1 MTLAAFRWPSSVAV
15 VGASD
20 DTTKWGNWLARGA
33 LAGAGRRRVHFVNTR
48 GGSVLGQPAFRSLA
62 EIPEAPELVTFAV
75 PGRSLPAAVDEALA
89 VGSRG
94 LLAIAADVA
103 DETALAERVRAAG
116 ARLIGPNCLGIYD
129 AESELSL
136 AWGRFEPGALAIVSQ
151 SGQLG
156 LEIAGLAARA
166 GLGVSRFVSVGSQ
179 IDVSAAEVLAD
190 LVDHRRTR
198 VVALYLENFADGPA
212 VLAAVDTLRA
222 AGKRVLLLTVG
233 SSAAARQAA
242 RSHTGSMTSPLD
254 VVDAAVRTV
263 GAIRVD
269 TPTRLVAAAQVL
281 ALSPPPNGRRTA
293 VLADSGGQAALA
305 ADVLTRAGLEVAD
318 FPESVR
324 AGLRTRLPRAA
335 LTANPIDLAGAGEQD
350 LTVYGAVVDELAA
363 SGAVDAIVLTGYFGS
378 YGQDTAVL
386 GPLEIT
392 VAGRIGAAAG
402 QHRIPVLVHSMASGT
417 DTLAALRGA
426 GVPTFGD
433 IETTVAALAAAL
445 RLAEPVPSPVAA
457 QAPVRVSYV
466 AGTGYFAARTALG
479 RAGIPFPEGT
489 VVNAAEDPTR
499 QAGAGPYVVK
509 ADWLEHKSEQRGVV
523 VNLADAGAVR
533 RCLDDMTTR
542 LGPGRYVVE
551 SMDTRADVQEVIV
564 AARRDPS
571 FGPTVVIGAGGVL
584 AELLRDTVTIL
595 APCGREEVRHL
606 IERLRCYPLLAGW
619 RGRPGVDIDALVDMA
634 VTLGA
639 VLAGSPELAEI
650 ELNPVRVGPQG
661 ALAVDALIVAR
672 PPGPVIFHG
681 RS

>member
-1 MTLAAFRWPSSVAV
+1 MTLAAFRSPSAVAV

-20 DTTKWGNWLARGA
+20 DTTKWGHWLARGA
-33 LAGAGRRRVHFVNTR
+33 LAGSGRRRVHFVNTR
-48 GGSVLGQPAFRSLA
+48 GGSVLGQPAFRSLG
-62 EIPEAPELVTFAV
+62 EIPEPPELVAFAV
-75 PGRSLPAAVDEALA
+75 PGRSLPAAVDDALA

-233 SSAAARQAA
+233 SSAAAQRAA
-242 RSHTGSMTSPLD
+242 RSHTGSMTSALD
-254 VVDAAVRTV
+254 VVDAAVRSV
-263 GAIRVD
+263 GAVRVD

-281 ALSPPPNGRRTA
+281 ALSPPVGGRRTA

-305 ADVLTRAGLEVAD
+305 ADVLTQAGLQVVD
-318 FPESVR
+318 LPESVR
-324 AGLRTRLPRAA
+324 AGLRTPLPRAA

-350 LTVYGAVVDELAA
+350 LTVYAAVVDELAA
-363 SGAVDAIVLTGYFGS
+363 SAAVDAIVLTGYFGS
-378 YGQDTAVL
+378 YGHDTAVL

-392 VAGRIGAAAG
+392 VAERIGAAAG
-402 QHRIPVLVHSMASGT
+402 RHRVPVLVHSMASGT
-417 DTLAALRGA
+417 DTLAALHGA

-433 IETTVAALAAAL
+433 IETAVAALAAAL
-445 RLAEPVPSPVAA
+445 RLAEPIPSPVVAVE
-457 QAPVRVSYV
+457 PIRVSYA
-466 AGTGYFAARTALG
+466 AGSGYFAARTALG
-479 RAGIPFPEGT
+479 RAGIPFPEGSVTT
-489 VVNAAEDPTR
+489 V
-499 QAGAGPYVVK
+499 AGAGPYVVK

-523 VNLADAGAVR
+523 VNLADADAVR
-533 RCLDDMTTR
+533 RCLDDMKTR

-551 SMDTRADVQEVIV
+551 SMDTRADVQEIIV

-571 FGPTVVIGAGGVL
+571 FGPTLVIGAGGVL
-584 AELLRDTVTIL
+584 AELLRDTVTTL
-595 APCGREEVRHL
+595 VPCGREEARHL

-619 RGRPGVDIDALVDMA
+619 RGRPGVDVDALVDIA

-650 ELNPVRVGPQG
+650 ELNPVRVGPRG
-661 ALAVDALIVAR
+661 ALAVDALIIATR
-672 PPGPVIFHG
+672 PG
-681 RS
+681 R

>member
-1 MTLAAFRWPSSVAV
+1 MTLAAFRSPSAVAV

-20 DTTKWGNWLARGA
+20 DATKWGHWLARGA

-48 GGSVLGQPAFRSLA
+48 GGSVLGKPAFRSLGDL
-62 EIPEAPELVTFAV
+62 PESPELVAFAV
-75 PGRSLPAAVDEALA
+75 PGRSLPAAVDEALLM
-89 VGSRG
+89 GSRG

-190 LVDHRRTR
+190 LADHRRTR

-212 VLAAVDTLRA
+212 VLAAIDALHA

-242 RSHTGSMTSPLD
+242 RSHTGSMTSALD
-254 VVDAAVRTV
+254 VVDAAVRSV
-263 GAIRVD
+263 GAIRLD
-269 TPTRLVAAAQVL
+269 TPVRLVAAAQVL
-281 ALSPPPNGRRTA
+281 ALSPPLSGRRTA

-305 ADVLTRAGLEVAD
+305 ADVLTHAGLEVVG
-318 FPESVR
+318 FPEPVR
-324 AGLRTRLPRAA
+324 TSLRSRLPRAA

-350 LTVYGAVVDELAA
+350 LTVYGAIVDELAA
-363 SGAVDAIVLTGYFGS
+363 SAAVDAIVLTGYFGS
-378 YGQDTAVL
+378 YGHDTASL
-386 GPLEIT
+386 GPVEIT
-392 VAGRIGAAAG
+392 VAERIGAAAG
-402 QHRIPVLVHSMASGT
+402 QHRVPVLVHSMASGT

-433 IETTVAALAAAL
+433 IETTADALAAAL
-445 RLAEPVPSPVAA
+445 RLAEPIPSPVAA
-457 QAPVRVSYV
+457 VEPIRVSYA
-466 AGTGYFAARTALG
+466 AGSGYFAARTALG
-479 RAGIPFPEGT
+479 RAGIPFPDGSVTT
-489 VVNAAEDPTR
+489 VT
-499 QAGAGPYVVK
+499 GAGPYVVK

-523 VNLADAGAVR
+523 LDLADADAVR
-533 RCLDDMTTR
+533 RCLDEMTTR

-584 AELLRDTVTIL
+584 AELLRDTVTTL
-595 APCGREEVRHL
+595 APCGREATRHL

-619 RGRPGVDIDALVDMA
+619 RGRPAVDIDALVDIA

-639 VLAGSPELAEI
+639 ILAGSPELAEI
-650 ELNPVRVGPQG
+650 ELNPVRVGPRG
-661 ALAVDALIVAR
+661 ALAVDALIITTD
-672 PPGPVIFHG
+672 PG
-681 RS
+681 R

>member
-1 MTLAAFRWPSSVAV
+1 MTLAAFRSPSAVAV

-20 DTTKWGNWLARGA
+20 DATKWGYWLARGA
-33 LAGAGRRRVHFVNTR
+33 LAGAARRRVYFVNTR
-48 GGSVLGQPAFRSLA
+48 GGSVLGQPAFRSLS
-62 EIPEAPELVTFAV
+62 EIPESPELVTFAV
-75 PGRSLPAAVDEALA
+75 PGRSLPAAVDDALVA
-89 VGSRG
+89 GSRG

-156 LEIAGLAARA
+156 LEIAGLAAKA

-190 LVDHRRTR
+190 LVDHQRTR

-212 VLAAVDTLRA
+212 VLAAIDTLHA
-222 AGKRVLLLTVG
+222 VGKRVLLLTVG
-233 SSAAARQAA
+233 SSAAGQQAA
-242 RSHTGSMTSPLD
+242 RSHTGSMTSALD
-254 VVDAAVRTV
+254 VVDAAVRSV

-281 ALSPPPNGRRTA
+281 ALSPPLSGRRTA

-305 ADVLTRAGLEVAD
+305 ADVLTHAGLQVVD
-318 FPESVR
+318 FPESVQTR
-324 AGLRTRLPRAA
+324 LRSRLPRAA

-363 SGAVDAIVLTGYFGS
+363 SAAVDAIVLTGYFGS
-378 YGQDTAVL
+378 YGHDTALL

-392 VAGRIGAAAG
+392 VAKRIGAAAG
-402 QHRIPVLVHSMASGT
+402 QYRVPVLVHSMASGT

-433 IETTVAALAAAL
+433 IETTVDALAAAL
-445 RLAEPVPSPVAA
+445 RLAEPIASSVAA
-457 QAPVRVSYV
+457 LEPVRVSYA

-479 RAGIPFPEGT
+479 RAGIPFPEGN
-489 VVNAAEDPTR
+489 VINAAADLARP
-499 QAGAGPYVVK
+499 AGAGPYVVK
-509 ADWLEHKSEQRGVV
+509 ADWLEHKSEQRGVI
-523 VNLADAGAVR
+523 VNLADADAVR
-533 RCLDDMTTR
+533 RCLHDMTSR

-551 SMDTRADVQEVIV
+551 SMDTRADVQEIIV

-571 FGPTVVIGAGGVL
+571 FGPTIVIGAGGVL
-584 AELLRDTVTIL
+584 AELLRDTVTTL
-595 APCGREEVRHL
+595 VPCSREEARRL
-606 IERLRCYPLLAGW
+606 IERLQCYPLLAGW
-619 RGRPGVDIDALVDMA
+619 RGRPGVDIDALVDVA

-639 VLAGSPELAEI
+639 ILVGSPDLAEI
-650 ELNPVRVGPQG
+650 ELNPVRVGPRG
-661 ALAVDALIVAR
+661 ALAVDALIIPAD
-672 PPGPVIFHG
+672 PG
-681 RS
+681 R

>member
-1 MTLAAFRWPSSVAV
+1 MTLAAFRSPSAVAV

-20 DTTKWGNWLARGA
+20 DPTKWGHWLARGA
-33 LAGAGRRRVHFVNTR
+33 LAGADRRRVYFVNTR
-48 GGSVLGQPAFRSLA
+48 GSSVLGQPAFRTLA
-62 EIPEAPELVTFAV
+62 EIPESPELVTFAV
-75 PGRSLPAAVDEALA
+75 PGRSLPAAVDDALA
-89 VGSRG
+89 VGSHG

-116 ARLIGPNCLGIYD
+116 VRLIGPNCLGIYD
-129 AESELSL
+129 AESELTL

-190 LVDHRRTR
+190 LVDHQRTR
-198 VVALYLENFADGPA
+198 VVAVYLENFADGPA

-233 SSAAARQAA
+233 SSAAAQQAA
-242 RSHTGSMTSPLD
+242 RSHTGSMTSALD
-254 VVDAAVRTV
+254 VVDAAVRSV

-269 TPTRLVAAAQVL
+269 TPTRLVAAAQLL
-281 ALSPPPNGRRTA
+281 ALSPPLNGRRTA

-305 ADVLTRAGLEVAD
+305 ADVLTHAGLEVVD
-318 FPESVR
+318 FPESVQTS
-324 AGLRTRLPRAA
+324 LRTRLSRAA

-363 SGAVDAIVLTGYFGS
+363 SAAVDAIVLTGYFGS
-378 YGQDTAVL
+378 YGHDTAVL
-386 GPLEIT
+386 APLEIT
-392 VAGRIGAAAG
+392 VAKRIGAAAG
-402 QHRIPVLVHSMASGT
+402 QHRVPVLVHSMASGT

-426 GVPTFGD
+426 GVPTFSD
-433 IETTVAALAAAL
+433 IETAVDALAAAL
-445 RLAEPVPSPVAA
+445 RLAEPIGSSVAA
-457 QAPVRVSYV
+457 LEPIRVSY
-466 AGTGYFAARTALG
+466 ADGSGYFAARTALG
-479 RAGIPFPEGT
+479 RAGIPFPEGG
-489 VVNAAEDPTR
+489 VDPT
-499 QAGAGPYVVK
+499 QKAGPGPYVVK
-509 ADWLEHKSEQRGVV
+509 ADWLEHKSEQRGVM
-523 VNLADAGAVR
+523 VNLADADAVR

-551 SMDTRADVQEVIV
+551 SMDIRADVQEIIV

-584 AELLRDTVTIL
+584 AELLRDTVTTL
-595 APCGREEVRHL
+595 VPCSREEARRL

-619 RGRPGVDIDALVDMA
+619 RGRPGVDIDALVDIA

-639 VLAGSPELAEI
+639 ILVGSPELAEI
-650 ELNPVRVGPQG
+650 ELNPVRVGPHG
-661 ALAVDALIVAR
+661 ALAVDALIVNRAR
-672 PPGPVIFHG
+672 
-681 RS
+681 

>member
-1 MTLAAFRWPSSVAV
+1 MTLAAFRSPSAVAV

-20 DTTKWGNWLARGA
+20 DTTKWGYWLARGA
-33 LAGAGRRRVHFVNTR
+33 LAGADRRRVYFVNIR
-48 GGSVLGQPAFRSLA
+48 GGSILGQPAFRSLT
-62 EIPEAPELVTFAV
+62 ELPETPELVTFAV
-75 PGRSLPAAVDEALA
+75 PGRALPAAVDDALG

-103 DETALAERVRAAG
+103 DETALAGRVRAAG

-179 IDVSAAEVLAD
+179 LDVSAAEILAD
-190 LVDHRRTR
+190 LVDHRRSR

-212 VLAAVDTLRA
+212 ILAAIDTLRA

-233 SSAAARQAA
+233 SSAAAQQAA
-242 RSHTGSMTSPLD
+242 RSHTGSMTSALD
-254 VVDAAVRTV
+254 VVDAAARSV

-281 ALSPPPNGRRTA
+281 ALSPPFTGRRTA

-305 ADVLTRAGLEVAD
+305 ADVLTQAGLQVVD
-318 FPESVR
+318 FPESVQ
-324 AGLRTRLPRAA
+324 ASLRTRLPRAA
-335 LTANPIDLAGAGEQD
+335 LTANPVDLAGAGEQD
-350 LTVYGAVVDELAA
+350 LTVYAAVVDELAA
-363 SGAVDAIVLTGYFGS
+363 SAAVDAIVLTGYFGS
-378 YGQDTAVL
+378 YGRDTALL

-392 VAGRIGAAAG
+392 VAKRIGAAAG
-402 QHRIPVLVHSMASGT
+402 QHRVPVLVHSMASGT

-426 GVPTFGD
+426 GVPTFAD
-433 IETTVAALAAAL
+433 IETTVDALAATL
-445 RLAEPVPSPVAA
+445 KLAEPIPSSADARTPL
-457 QAPVRVSYV
+457 RVSYV
-466 AGTGYFAARTALG
+466 AGSGYFAARTALVG
-479 RAGIPFPEGT
+479 AGIPFPDGGI
-489 VVNAAEDPTR
+489 VNAAAEPTR

-509 ADWLEHKSEQRGVV
+509 ADWLEHKSEQRGVM
-523 VNLADAGAVR
+523 VNLADADAVC
-533 RCLDDMTTR
+533 RCLADMTAR

-551 SMDTRADVQEVIV
+551 SMDTRPDVQEIIV

-571 FGPTVVIGAGGVL
+571 FGPTVVVGAGGVL
-584 AELLRDTVTIL
+584 AELLRDTVTAL
-595 APCGREEVRHL
+595 APCGRAEARHL

-619 RGRPGVDIDALVDMA
+619 RGGPAVDIDALVDIA

-639 VLAGSPELAEI
+639 ILVGSPELTEI
-650 ELNPVRVGPQG
+650 ELNPVRVGPLG
-661 ALAVDALIVAR
+661 ALAVDALIIGKAR
-672 PPGPVIFHG
+672 
-681 RS
+681 